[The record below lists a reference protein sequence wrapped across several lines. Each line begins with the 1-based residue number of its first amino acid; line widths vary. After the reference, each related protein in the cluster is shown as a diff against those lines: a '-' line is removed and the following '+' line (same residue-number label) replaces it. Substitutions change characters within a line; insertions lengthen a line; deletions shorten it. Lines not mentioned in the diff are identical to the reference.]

1 MTHVDPRIA
10 EVVLGAFNIYNNHS
24 SGAPAYQVGTKMPW
38 AAYPYMNYYGPPHNY
53 SHLLRAERFLHVWL
67 EQNGYEYD
75 VASDFDVHQNPSL
88 FNSYKVVV
96 IAGHSEYWSA
106 QAYSGL
112 KQYVANGGRVFV
124 ASGNTM
130 NGSAWVPATGAWD
143 DTLGGQFQAT
153 LQAVQWAPNYVSI
166 LGVNSAG
173 QLLYRYWD
181 GSAWQPTAGFSTYA
195 AAITGRPTAVGLG
208 RNQLY
213 IYARGTNGV
222 IVAKWWDGANWG
234 PSPTTWDP
242 LGPTVMESD
251 PSAVAFQGRR
261 IGLAALGTNHRLYY
275 KAWDGVSWN
284 PVSSWT
290 DMGGDFKF
298 APTLLA
304 WGGNKLNV
312 FAVNRVDGKML
323 TRHFDGTNWDPT
335 WYDLGGNHASR
346 PVAVARRSNE
356 LSIFAVGTDGR
367 MKVKWFDGANWS
379 PGPLTWTD
387 LGGSFVGEPTAVSWR
402 GNHVS
407 VMGVSS
413 GGIVQYKW
421 TDGSNWFP
429 SLTTFDNITGG
440 LSGPRPSPTLL
451 SWIGS

>member
-1 MTHVDPRIA
+1 
-10 EVVLGAFNIYNNHS
+10 
-24 SGAPAYQVGTKMPW
+24 
-38 AAYPYMNYYGPPHNY
+38 
-53 SHLLRAERFLHVWL
+53 
-67 EQNGYEYD
+67 
-75 VASDFDVHQNPSL
+75 
-88 FNSYKVVV
+88 
-96 IAGHSEYWSA
+96 
-106 QAYSGL
+106 
-112 KQYVANGGRVFV
+112 
-124 ASGNTM
+124 
-130 NGSAWVPATGAWD
+130 
-143 DTLGGQFQAT
+143 
-153 LQAVQWAPNYVSI
+153 
-166 LGVNSAG
+166 
-173 QLLYRYWD
+173 
-181 GSAWQPTAGFSTYA
+181 
-195 AAITGRPTAVGLG
+195 
-208 RNQLY
+208 
-213 IYARGTNGV
+213 
-222 IVAKWWDGANWG
+222 
-234 PSPTTWDP
+234 
-242 LGPTVMESD
+242 
-251 PSAVAFQGRR
+251 
-261 IGLAALGTNHRLYY
+261 
-275 KAWDGVSWN
+275 
-284 PVSSWT
+284 
-290 DMGGDFKF
+290 MGGDFKF

-367 MKVKWFDGANWS
+367 MKVKWFDGVNWS

-387 LGGSFVGEPTAVSWR
+387 LGGSFVGEPTAASWR